1 MYEITNT
8 NYQPMQELIKIT
20 EQNGSKA
27 VSARE
32 LYEFL
37 GYNKAVWSRWY
48 QKNILENEFAFENID
63 YQTLNIMLN
72 GNETKDFAISI
83 DFAKKLSMKANTA
96 RGEEARQYFIEC
108 EKQLRAKEQAHHA
121 QIPQSFS
128 EALRLAAE
136 QAEKIEAQQKQLQLQ
151 APKVLFADAVSAS
164 KTSILIGE
172 LAKIIKQNGVEM
184 GQNRLFEWLRS
195 NGYLITRQGTDYN
208 MPTQKA
214 MELGLFEI
222 KETSITHSDGH
233 ITVNKTPKVTGKG
246 QTYFINKFLK
256 NNIKTL

>member
-20 EQNGSKA
+20 EQNGKRA

-32 LYEFL
+32 LHLFL
-37 GYNKAVWSRWY
+37 ESK
-48 QKNILENEFAFENID
+48 QEFANWIKNRIDKYGFIENQDFEVFDNFIKNPNGGRPLIEYALTID
-63 YQTLNIMLN
+63 TAKEIAMVE
-72 GNETKDFAISI
+72 GNEKG
-83 DFAKKLSMKANTA
+83 KM
-96 RGEEARQYFIEC
+96 ARQYFIEC
-108 EKQLRAKEQAHHA
+108 EKQVRAKEQAHQ

-136 QAEKIEAQQKQLQLQ
+136 QAEKIEAQQKQLQAQ

-246 QTYFINKFLK
+246 QSYFINKFLK
-256 NNIKTL
+256 SK